1 MASINS
7 VTFND
12 GSTGTAGVYAQGD
25 PVVATV
31 DYTPDAPSVTAETNT
46 LTANVTNASGEVTA
60 TTTST
65 FVVNTPVPGGDT
77 VSVSDT
83 GSHTWVE
90 GTPTSDGSGGEDV
103 TFSTTA

>member
-1 MASINS
+1 MSAINS
-7 VTFND
+7 ITFNA
-12 GSTGTAGVYAQGD
+12 GSTGVAGTYAQGD

-31 DYTPDAPSVTAETNT
+31 DYTPDAPSVNAETMT
-46 LTANVTNASGEVTA
+46 LTANVTNSSGAVTA
-60 TTTST
+60 TTTSS
-65 FVVNTPVPGGDT
+65 FVVNTPVAGGDT

-90 GTPTSDGSGGEDV
+90 GTPVSDGSGGEDV